1 MTCLLL
7 RIESF
12 SAVRLIL
19 VLFLGAI
26 SMASLSQSRQVSLT
40 EIDQNYQMQ
49 QKESDARIL
58 NYLKKNPQA
67 RLVSNKRSGVYLLV
81 DVSEYGTPIYVKTF
95 NDQVAASLNVKQ
107 LRTGGSLGINIL
119 GTGIRIGTWE
129 SGKVRND
136 HVELV
141 GRVTQMD
148 GATTFDDHA
157 THTSGTM
164 IASGINSLAKGMA
177 PEATLSAFDFDND
190 VSEMTTQAKPDQ
202 TTLVLSNHSYGTV
215 CGWDCS
221 VTPCVWRGEPSI
233 DAKEDYKF
241 GFYDTQSSQWDG
253 IAVNAPYYLIVKAA
267 GNDRNEYNGSGPQPP
282 DGPYD
287 CIPTFGVAKNILT
300 VGAVNKLFSPYT
312 GPSDVLMTQFSS
324 WGPTDDG
331 RIKPD
336 IVAPGLN
343 VLSSIATSTTGYKT
357 ESGTSMSTPAVTGTL
372 ALLQQLYKNLNS
384 GNYMR
389 SATLK
394 ALVLH
399 TAREAGANRG
409 PDYSFGWGLL
419 DAEAAAKVIIN
430 KDNQNI
436 FIQEAVLTNGQAYE
450 LNLTPKAGFKI
461 TATLVW
467 TDPAATPP
475 PPSLNPTTKMLI
487 NDLDLRIVD
496 NGGNQRF
503 PWTLN
508 PANPSGRADS
518 LSDNL
523 RDNVEKIEFSKP
535 DPRTY
540 KIRVT
545 NKGAL
550 VGGTQA
556 FSLIVTYSSVVD
568 PKVSYYWIGN
578 GGSWNDG
585 THWSLTS
592 GGPAANTIPGAGDRV
607 VFDEKSFTA
616 ASTIN
621 FNADQSCYSVRWF
634 GNQYAVNFSL
644 NGNSLSIGESMTLLT
659 NKITTSTTG
668 TINFNS
674 TTTTTNAIDLNAN
687 VLDKWS
693 LVFNGTSSWA
703 VTGSASIDKI
713 IVAQGTVAFNSTAL
727 HLNQLLSSG
736 VSAKT
741 VSFTTASLQ
750 ALQSLSIDFTGI
762 TVQSDNSS
770 SIIIMPSVVNTIN
783 LSSAN
788 FQGIV
793 NVQSGDVSIT
803 GTGQARSI
811 QGNGIVRLNGSLLVS
826 NLNLSGGSQLILQ
839 QGATQTFTDKTV
851 FSTSPTLRVA
861 VKSSGSG
868 KATLAFNGYYK
879 ICLDNIDVT
888 NVDITGTSIVN
899 AGAGGTV
906 INSLNWLQ
914 ANCSSILFPDFSVSY
929 TCIKSSTYFTDKSSG
944 TITSRSWTF
953 GDPTSAQNTSAL
965 TSPLHYY
972 STAGPFI
979 ATLTLTGTGGSRAI
993 SKTITL
999 QANDLADNT
1008 IQLNNGNLISTVVAQ
1023 GYQWLKDGQIVNE
1036 ATSRSLNF
1044 ANTPGEY
1051 TMLIFNSNC
1060 NKRSDPFLVT
1070 AVEDDLT
1077 TTRVHVKIYP
1087 NPTSDFL
1094 QIEIGTAVV
1103 ASSILDAVG
1112 REWRLEMEKMD
1123 DSRYRVNVM
1132 AIPSGLYILRIT
1144 TREKTDLQKIIIR
1157 R

>member
-1 MTCLLL
+1 MLC
-7 RIESF
+7 
-12 SAVRLIL
+12 VRMML
-19 VLFLGAI
+19 VLFLGSI
-26 SMASLSQSRQVSLT
+26 SMTSFSQSRQASLT
-40 EIDQNYQMQ
+40 EIDQNYRLQ
-49 QKESDARIL
+49 QKEADVRIL

-67 RLVSNKRSGVYLLV
+67 RLMSSQNGGIHLLI

-95 NDQVAASLNVKQ
+95 NDQVATSLNVKQ

-119 GTGIRIGTWE
+119 GTGIRIATWDG
-129 SGKVRND
+129 GKVRTD

-148 GATTFDDHA
+148 GAVAFDDHA

-177 PEATLSAFDFDND
+177 PEATLSAFDFNND

-202 TTLVLSNHSYGTV
+202 SSLLLSNHSYGTES
-215 CGWDCS
+215 GWDCS
-221 VTPCVWRGEPSI
+221 SSPCVWRGEASI
-233 DAKEDYKF
+233 DASQDYKF
-241 GFYDTQSSQWDG
+241 GFYDTQASQWDA

-267 GNDRNEYNGSGPQPP
+267 GNDRGEFGGGPQPA

-287 CIPTFGVAKNILT
+287 CIPTSGVAKNILT

-343 VLSSIATSTTGYKT
+343 VLSSVATSTNDYKT

-372 ALLQQLYKNLNS
+372 ALLQQLYKSLNS
-384 GNYMR
+384 GRYMR

-394 ALVLH
+394 ALALH
-399 TAREAGANRG
+399 TAREAGANPG

-436 FIQEAVLTNGQAYE
+436 FIQEGVLTSGQAFE
-450 LNLTPKAGFKI
+450 LSLTPKAGFKI

-475 PPSLNPTTKMLI
+475 TPSLNPTTKMLV
-487 NDLDLRIVD
+487 NDLDLRLVD
-496 NGGNQRF
+496 DGGTQQF
-503 PWTLN
+503 PWILN
-508 PANPSGRADS
+508 PTTDLTRTAAATKG
-518 LSDNL
+518 DNL
-523 RDNVEKIEFSKP
+523 RDNVEKIEFANP
-535 DPRTY
+535 DPRNY

-545 NKGAL
+545 NKGTL

-592 GGPAANTIPGAGDRV
+592 GGPSANVIPGAGDRV

-644 NGNSLSIGESMTLLT
+644 NGNSLSIGENMTLLT

-674 TTTTTNAIDLNAN
+674 TTTVANAVDLNAN
-687 VLDKWS
+687 VLNKWS
-693 LVFNGTSSWA
+693 LVFNGNSSWA
-703 VTGSASIDKI
+703 VTGAASIDRI
-713 IVAQGTVAFNSTAL
+713 TITQGTLTFNNTAL
-727 HLNQLLSSG
+727 HLNQLLPSG

-750 ALQSLSIDFTGI
+750 ALQSLSIDFTGV

-770 SIIIMPSVVNTIN
+770 SIIIMPSITNTIN

-811 QGNGIVRLNGSLLVS
+811 QGNGIVRLNGSMLVS

-839 QGATQTFTDKTV
+839 QGATQTFTDKVV
-851 FSTSPTLRVA
+851 FSTSPSIRVA

-868 KATLAFNGYYK
+868 KAVFAFNDYYK

-899 AGAGGTV
+899 AGVGSTV
-906 INSLNWLQ
+906 INSVNWLQ
-914 ANCSSILFPDFSVSY
+914 ANCSSILFPDFSVSN

-944 TITSRSWTF
+944 TITSRLWTF
-953 GDPTSAQNTSAL
+953 GDPTSVQNTSTLA
-965 TSPLHYY
+965 SPLHYY
-972 STAGPFI
+972 STAGPFV
-979 ATLTLTGTGGSRAI
+979 ATLTLNGTGGSRPT

-999 QANDLADNT
+999 QPNDLADNT

-1023 GYQWLKDGQIVNE
+1023 GYQWLKDGQIVSE
-1036 ATSRSLNF
+1036 ATSRSFNF
-1044 ANTPGEY
+1044 AGAPGEY
-1051 TMLIFNSNC
+1051 TVLIFNSNC
-1060 NKRSDPFLVT
+1060 NKRSDLFLVT
-1070 AVEDDLT
+1070 AIEDNQT
-1077 TTRVHVKIYP
+1077 SIRTHVKIYP

-1094 QIEIGTAVV
+1094 QIESGNAVL
-1103 ASSILDAVG
+1103 AAAILDAVG
-1112 REWRLEMEKMD
+1112 REWRLELERID
-1123 DSRYRVNVM
+1123 DGRYRVNVS
-1132 AIPSGLYILRIT
+1132 AIPSGLYILKT
-1144 TREKTDLQKIIIR
+1144 TSRGKVDLQKIIIR
-1157 R
+1157 K